1 MSVENESFTTADLRL
16 CFRICRLLVF
26 LCSGSYFTSLHNE
39 IATRE
44 RPFDFY
50 GGGAGRK
57 KKSNTPVNNFSHV
70 GTGSVRFGSATRT
83 QNFEREVFF
92 IISRISHCFCL

>member
-1 MSVENESFTTADLRL
+1 MPPYQKPCASHAPIRTKRILRALVHVPVENESFTTADLRR

-26 LCSGSYFTSLHNE
+26 SFSGSYFMSLHNE

-50 GGGAGRK
+50 G
-57 KKSNTPVNNFSHV
+57 V
-70 GTGSVRFGSATRT
+70 GKEKYLGQVKFYRT
-83 QNFEREVFF
+83 YCT
-92 IISRISHCFCL
+92 IYK

>member
-1 MSVENESFTTADLRL
+1 MPPYQKPCALCTPCTNPYITNLSALVHVPVENESFTTADLRL

-26 LCSGSYFTSLHNE
+26 SCSGSYFMSQHNE

-50 GGGAGRK
+50 GGEAGRK
-57 KKSNTPVNNFSHV
+57 KYLGQLYYRIRSN
-70 GTGSVRFGSATRT
+70 
-83 QNFEREVFF
+83 
-92 IISRISHCFCL
+92 